1 MLRLWDKAP
10 QRYGDNLSRLPQFAG
25 WDEMIK
31 TSVRYAF
38 IALLIFAGGASAA
51 EVKLK
56 IAPSGVI
63 DGDTFDAGDI
73 RVRVLNI
80 NAPELGTMPG
90 KYAYYHARKLLSG
103 KEVTLI
109 EELNHGPDRYKRH
122 LFHVILPDGK
132 NFGAEMI
139 RRGFSKYW
147 IKYGRSKIFDAEYQA
162 AEDEA
167 REKCHGLWKKLCNA
181 GMKGK

>member
-1 MLRLWDKAP
+1 
-10 QRYGDNLSRLPQFAG
+10 
-25 WDEMIK
+25 MIK
-31 TSVRYAF
+31 TPLVATLL
-38 IALLIFAGGASAA
+38 ALLVLAGGGSAS
-51 EVKLK
+51 EIKLK
-56 IAPSGVI
+56 VAPSGVI
-63 DGDTFDAGDI
+63 DGDTFDAGEV

-109 EELNHGPDRYKRH
+109 EEPNHGGDKYGRH
-122 LFHVILPDGK
+122 LYHVILPDGK
-132 NFGAEMI
+132 NFSAEMI

-147 IKYGRSKIFDAEYQA
+147 IKYGRSKIYDAEYQA

-167 REKCHGLWKKLCNA
+167 REKCHGLWKKLCPQ
-181 GMKGK
+181 K